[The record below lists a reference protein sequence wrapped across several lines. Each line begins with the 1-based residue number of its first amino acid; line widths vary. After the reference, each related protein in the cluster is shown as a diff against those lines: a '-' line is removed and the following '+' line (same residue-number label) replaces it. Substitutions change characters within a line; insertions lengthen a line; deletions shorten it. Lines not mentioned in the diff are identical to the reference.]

1 MTPLC
6 FIDTETTG
14 VHPDRR
20 VWEVAIIRRD
30 DNGQREASFFVDA
43 DLSNADPF
51 GLRVGRFYERHPHY
65 NTSAEGNI
73 YSEDEAAEFV
83 EEWTRGAH
91 LVGAV
96 PNFDADCLDKMLR
109 RHKLIPA
116 WHYHLIDV
124 EAMAVGHLHGQGWGR
139 CSCGAE
145 AAGKIGHPVEANC
158 KKFTPAPELPWR
170 SDDLSRAC
178 GVEPPADDERHTALG
193 DARWAMRWYDA
204 MTGGAS

>member
-30 DNGQREASFFVDA
+30 DVGLRELVLQVDDV
-43 DLSNADPF
+43 DLSGADPF
-51 GLRVGRFYERHPHY
+51 GLKIGGFYERHCDYGGKGDSTRAIP
-65 NTSAEGNI
+65 
-73 YSEDEAAEFV
+73 EAGVARYV

-116 WHYHLIDV
+116 WHYHLVDV
-124 EAMAVGHLHGQGWGR
+124 EAMAVGWL
-139 CSCGAE
+139 AAKV
-145 AAGKIGHPVEANC
+145 AAGEVFAEEV
-158 KKFTPAPELPWR
+158 FTPPWK
-170 SDDLSRAC
+170 SDDLSRDC
-178 GVEPPADDERHTALG
+178 GVKPPTDDERHTALG

-204 MTGGAS
+204 MTSGAA

>member
-20 VWEVAIIRRD
+20 VWEVAMIRRD
-30 DNGQREASFFVDA
+30 DVGERELVIQIGNV

-51 GLRVGRFYERHPHY
+51 GLKVGGFYERAAKYGRVP
-65 NTSAEGNI
+65 EGTRVM
-73 YSEDEAAEFV
+73 SEVAAAKYV

-109 RHKLIPA
+109 RHLLIPA
-116 WHYHLIDV
+116 WHYHLVDV
-124 EAMAVGHLHGQGWGR
+124 EAMAVGYLNAQGN
-139 CSCGAE
+139 
-145 AAGKIGHPVEANC
+145 KISPPWKSN
-158 KKFTPAPELPWR
+158 ELAQ
-170 SDDLSRAC
+170 AC
-178 GVEPPADDERHTALG
+178 GVELPTEEERHTALG
-193 DARWAMRWYDA
+193 DAKWAMRWYDA
-204 MTGGAS
+204 MTWTVTPETS